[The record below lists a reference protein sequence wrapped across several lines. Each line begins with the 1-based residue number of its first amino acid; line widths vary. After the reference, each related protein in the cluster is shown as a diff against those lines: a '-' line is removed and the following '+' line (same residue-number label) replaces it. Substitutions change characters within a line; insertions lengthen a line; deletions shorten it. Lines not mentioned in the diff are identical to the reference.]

1 MSASARICVT
11 CRSFC
16 PAGTYREIREGPNGS
31 REIFEKLKGE
41 CRARPPG
48 IDPEGASLITSGVW
62 PTVPGDEWCGEW
74 APRGA
79 GGAA

>member
-1 MSASARICVT
+1 MSTSARICVT

-16 PAGTYREIREGPNGS
+16 PAGTYKEVQEKTNGS
-31 REIFEKLKGE
+31 RVILEKLKGE
-41 CRARPPG
+41 CRARPPS
-48 IDPEGASLITSGVW
+48 IDADGYSTITTGVW